1 MTDRDIIVVVPVVLG
16 LFLLVQQKLDSKFGV
31 LAVEQIKLLAVV
43 VILHL
48 DQQVHGHL

>member
-1 MTDRDIIVVVPVVLG
+1 MILKDIIVVVLVVLG
-16 LFLLVQQKLDSKFGV
+16 VFQVVQLVLDSRFGV
-31 LAVEQIKLLAVV
+31 LVVEQIKLLAVV